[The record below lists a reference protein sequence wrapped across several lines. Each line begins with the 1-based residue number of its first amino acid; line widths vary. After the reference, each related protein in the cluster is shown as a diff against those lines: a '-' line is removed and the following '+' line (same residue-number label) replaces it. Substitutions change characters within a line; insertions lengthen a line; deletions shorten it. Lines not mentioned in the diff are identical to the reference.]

1 MFRFIC
7 TKLEYFYFLLR
18 YSSSQLQFEVQILD
32 ASHVY
37 AALELNSA
45 FINIDWNIDIDIN
58 KATIWHFVILKCT
71 VKLNASFP
79 PSSPVHRSISP
90 PSFLTATRIWTRSSC
105 WRRRT
110 WTSWTSETPST
121 EPCCSLLWSC
131 CRSMT
136 VGQVTISPEHRI
148 SVITSYMF

>member
-45 FINIDWNIDIDIN
+45 FINID
-58 KATIWHFVILKCT
+58 
-71 VKLNASFP
+71 
-79 PSSPVHRSISP
+79 
-90 PSFLTATRIWTRSSC
+90 
-105 WRRRT
+105 
-110 WTSWTSETPST
+110 
-121 EPCCSLLWSC
+121 
-131 CRSMT
+131 
-136 VGQVTISPEHRI
+136 
-148 SVITSYMF
+148 